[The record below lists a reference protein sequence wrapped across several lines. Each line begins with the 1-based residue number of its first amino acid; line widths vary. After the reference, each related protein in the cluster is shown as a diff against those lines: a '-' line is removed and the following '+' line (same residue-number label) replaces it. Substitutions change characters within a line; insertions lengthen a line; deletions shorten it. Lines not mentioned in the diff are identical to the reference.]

1 MSATYK
7 KHSEPDGL
15 GRARRSARAV
25 SSTGASKRRS
35 RPDAPCQLSNL
46 VGSKKPQRAS
56 IGAWCLF
63 GLWLLALGVSPLPAA
78 DTNIPDLP
86 QVSAGEHS
94 NRVHQTY
101 VEWTDRFA
109 HDKTNSETAW
119 RFAKACFERA
129 DFSTNDTQRAAFAEL
144 GIAASKHAVALDT
157 NSAAAYFYLGVNLG
171 QMARTKLFSALG
183 LLDEME
189 AAWEKSIALDP
200 KFHYAAA
207 ERSLGLLYLDA
218 PGWPISLG
226 SRSKARKHLQQAT
239 KLVPDYPENHLCWL
253 EAQLKWGEAKS
264 VKTQLSNM
272 EAILQSARTNF
283 TGAAWSRD
291 WEDWEARWKRIR
303 AKAGSTANA
312 RSPRDER

>member
-7 KHSEPDGL
+7 KHPESGL
-15 GRARRSARAV
+15 PARAN
-25 SSTGASKRRS
+25 RR
-35 RPDAPCQLSNL
+35 APL
-46 VGSKKPQRAS
+46 GP
-56 IGAWCLF
+56 WCFL
-63 GLWLLALGVSPLPAA
+63 GLWILLLGVSTLAAA

-86 QVSAGEHS
+86 RATAGEHS
-94 NRVHQTY
+94 NRVHQAY
-101 VEWTDRFA
+101 VDWTSRFA
-109 HDKTNSETAW
+109 RDKTNSETAW
-119 RFAKACFERA
+119 QFAKACFERA
-129 DFSTNDTQRAAFAEL
+129 DFSTNDTQRAALAEL

-189 AAWEKSIALDP
+189 AAWEKSIAVNP

-253 EAQLKWGEAKS
+253 EAQLKWGEAKL
-264 VKTQLSNM
+264 VKTQLSNI

-283 TGAAWSRD
+283 TGATWSRD
-291 WEDWEARWKRIR
+291 WEDWEVRWKRIR
-303 AKAGSTANA
+303 AKAGSTSNA

>member
-7 KHSEPDGL
+7 KDREPGWLDT
-15 GRARRSARAV
+15 ARRFF
-25 SSTGASKRRS
+25 
-35 RPDAPCQLSNL
+35 
-46 VGSKKPQRAS
+46 
-56 IGAWCLF
+56 GAWI
-63 GLWLLALGVSPLPAA
+63 WVLGVLPLQAA
-78 DTNIPDLP
+78 DIPDLP
-86 QVSAGEHS
+86 RVAAGDHS
-94 NRVHQTY
+94 NQVHQTY
-101 VEWTDRFA
+101 VDWTSRYTQDQ
-109 HDKTNSETAW
+109 TNSETAW

-171 QMARTKLFSALG
+171 QMARTKLFTALG

-189 AAWEKSIALDP
+189 AAWNRSIAIDA
-200 KFHYAAA
+200 KFNYAAA
-207 ERSLGLLYLDA
+207 DRSLGLLYLDA

-239 KLVPDYPENHLCWL
+239 KLVPEYPENHLCWL
-253 EAQLKWGEAKS
+253 EAQLKWGESKS
-264 VKTQLSNM
+264 VKTQLSNI

-283 TGAAWSRD
+283 TGATWSRD
-291 WEDWEARWKRIR
+291 WEDWDARWKRIR